1 MTGNSSGPGEAVTRR
16 RKRRQ
21 LAYFGVAVALG
32 AVLGGVMAAN
42 KQGNSSVFSAD
53 FADLRLDPGFALALA
68 AAWVLA
74 MLALPLWGFT
84 KIDEHARYQNLV
96 GFTGGCLAVLAGY
109 PVWAMLYAGG
119 FAPYP
124 HAFGIFAIG
133 FLGMAA
139 SFAFAKLR
147 DR

>member
-1 MTGNSSGPGEAVTRR
+1 MTVSNSGPGEAVTRR

-21 LAYFGVAVALG
+21 LAYY
-32 AVLGGVMAAN
+32 
-42 KQGNSSVFSAD
+42 
-53 FADLRLDPGFALALA
+53 ALALA
-68 AAWVLA
+68 LGLGIGAALSAYERGAGNFLTPDFAGLSMDPTIALTLA
-74 MLALPLWGFT
+74 AVWIFAMIGLPLWGFA
-84 KIDEHARYQNLV
+84 KIDEHLREQNLI

-124 HAFGIFAIG
+124 HAFGVFAIG
-133 FLGMAA
+133 FLGMGA

-147 DR
+147 S